1 MAPLADRLADD
12 PAPTLVIAGA
22 LDAVGPAA
30 RSTRSPPGIPGA
42 RIAVVDGSGHTPHDE
57 RPTAF
62 RRLALDFLQEDAA

>member
-1 MAPLADRLADD
+1 MEPLAERLGEIR
-12 PAPTLVIAGA
+12 APTLVIAGS
-22 LDAVGPAA
+22 LDAVARPRIDQVAA
-30 RSTRSPPGIPGA
+30 GIPGA